1 MWGQSVPVAAT
12 CCACLADRRERRGIL
27 RRPGFAAIKLA
38 MRPVTKEEARELLRN
53 EIFREILETFHMVK
67 IKGIETKPPTPKEG
81 REQ

>member
-1 MWGQSVPVAAT
+1 
-12 CCACLADRRERRGIL
+12 
-27 RRPGFAAIKLA
+27 